1 MKVLILGA
9 DGYLGPHVVKALE
22 PNYELR
28 LTDIKPIQTKHE
40 SIRVDISCLD
50 EIMRAAE
57 NMDAIINCSVLRD
70 DRQLAFDVSTRG
82 CYNMMYAAA
91 GHGIQRVINTGPH
104 WTVAGDSYTDYD
116 FELSPDVPPHP
127 GTLLYALTKGLGQEI
142 CKVFTENYDIYLLCY
157 LFLNFREHTDASE
170 GTDLNPFTASWRDA
184 AEAFRLG
191 LEIDLAELPSRCE
204 VFNIF
209 ADLPHQMFSNE
220 KAKRL
225 LGFAPRDNFD
235 RMWHKKQKQVFSG

>member
-9 DGYLGPHVVKALE
+9 DGLLGPHVVKSLE
-22 PNYELR
+22 PYYQLR
-28 LTDIKPIQTKHE
+28 LTDIHPIQTEHE
-40 SIRVDISCLD
+40 SIQVDISCLD
-50 EIMRAAE
+50 EVMRAAE

-82 CYNMMYAAA
+82 CYNMMHAAA
-91 GHGIQRVINTGPH
+91 KHRIHRVINTGPH
-104 WTVAGDSYTDYD
+104 WTIAGDSYTDYD
-116 FELSPDVPPHP
+116 FELSPDVPPHT

-157 LFLNFREHTDASE
+157 LFLSFREHTDESE
-170 GTDLNPFTASWRDA
+170 GTDLNPFTVSWRDA

-204 VFNIF
+204 AFNIF
-209 ADLPHQMFSNE
+209 ANLPHQMFRND
-220 KAKRL
+220 KAKRI
-225 LGFAPRDNFD
+225 LGFAPMDNFE
-235 RMWHKKQKQVFSG
+235 RMWHKKQKKC